1 MSFRAKAAM
10 AVLFVVAAAAS
21 SQSRAGI
28 MIGDQIKLS
37 DGVGFPAGIF
47 EIDILNRPVEPNFK
61 TFCVELTET
70 IDFTH
75 TFIVNN
81 ISTTTVADGKSLTS
95 YAAWLY
101 DRFRR
106 GTLASFNP
114 LSDTDVNTLQLAIWK
129 AIGYVQADVALHIGP
144 GWYNTYNTVL
154 GTKPWAANFNTDV
167 VNNAWSGIGSVRV
180 VNLKTTLN
188 TNAQDQ
194 LAIIPEP
201 YSALVWT
208 LLIICMCGMRPSK
221 EAEV

>member
-1 MSFRAKAAM
+1 MRFRALAAI
-10 AVLFVVAAAAS
+10 VLLFVAATGT
-21 SQSRAGI
+21 QLRAGI

-37 DGVGFPAGIF
+37 DGVGFPGGIF
-47 EIDILNRPVEPNFK
+47 DLDILNRPVEPNFQ

-81 ISTTTVADGKSLTS
+81 ISTTTVADGKNLTS

-106 GTLASFNP
+106 GTLASFNS

-129 AIGYVQADVALHIGP
+129 AIGYVQADVVLHIGP

-154 GTKPWAANFNTDV
+154 GTKSWAANFNTDV
-167 VNNAWSGIGSVRV
+167 VNNAWSGIGSVRI
-180 VNLKTTLN
+180 VNLKTQTN
-188 TNAQDQ
+188 VNAQDQ

-208 LLIICMCGMRPSK
+208 LPIVCMCGMRLSR